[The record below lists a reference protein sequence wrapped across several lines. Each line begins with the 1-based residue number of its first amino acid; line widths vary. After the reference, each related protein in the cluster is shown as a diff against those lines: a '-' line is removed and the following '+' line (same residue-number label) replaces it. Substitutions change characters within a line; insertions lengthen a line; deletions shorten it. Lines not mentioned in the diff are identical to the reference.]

1 MNRFIQRS
9 VGRVSSLRSANG
21 SANFLAAQPA
31 CRPMS
36 VLRKRENNVNNMA
49 YIMSQ
54 SNQYSTSAPLNQSE
68 AEKEGEKKAEGE
80 EETPKEDASEAASE
94 GTNKEEQ
101 IAKLEKEVKE
111 LKDQVLR
118 SLAEED
124 NVRRIAKKDVENARL
139 YGVTSFAKSML
150 DVADNFER
158 ALGAIPASKLEELVP
173 EDKSKMQA
181 LDSEDAVLLRSLL
194 EGIIATEKGM
204 MKGLSSFGVKRYGE
218 VGEEFN
224 PELHDAL
231 FNIEDPDKEAGTI
244 GQVLKT
250 GFMLKERVLRAAQ
263 VGTVQN

>member
-9 VGRVSSLRSANG
+9 VGRAGALRSANG
-21 SANFLAAQPA
+21 IASLQ

-36 VLRKRENNVNNMA
+36 VLRRRENNVNNMA
-49 YIMSQ
+49 YNMSQ
-54 SNQYSTSAPLNQSE
+54 SSQQYSTSAPLSQSE
-68 AEKEGEKKAEGE
+68 TEKEKEGEEKAEGAE
-80 EETPKEDASEAASE
+80 EKAEEASAAE
-94 GTNKEEQ
+94 GPNHEEQ
-101 IAKLEKEVKE
+101 IAKLEKEVKD

-158 ALGAIPASKLEELVP
+158 ALSAIPAEKMQELVP

-181 LDSEDAVLLRSLL
+181 LDNEDAALLRSLV
-194 EGIIATEKGM
+194 EGIVATEKGM
-204 MKGLSSFGVKRYGE
+204 MKGMQSFGVQRYGE
-218 VGEEFN
+218 VGEDFN
-224 PELHDAL
+224 PDLHDAL
-231 FNIEDPDKEAGTI
+231 FNISDADKKEGTI

-250 GFMLKERVLRAAQ
+250 GFMLKDRVLRAAQ
-263 VGTVQN
+263 VGTVQNP